1 MVSKSKSIGLILG
14 ILWGGTSLAQT
25 YTTQELWLMPSEDY
39 VTENTHQITARDWDF
54 EVRVL
59 DRVESQIYQ
68 DSIETHNQQ
77 LWASLESKG
86 IAEAEKKYY
95 QEFEKEKKQIQQ
107 AAQLSENH
115 EFING
120 IYGKL
125 KRQGRLSQTVIQ
137 KMTYT
142 EYRFMIYSFD
152 RLGKKKTEI
161 RFIVDLR
168 DGQIR
173 LFK

>member
-95 QEFEKEKKQIQQ
+95 QEFEKEKKQIQFFMT
-107 AAQLSENH
+107 ENIKLVL
-115 EFING
+115 IN
-120 IYGKL
+120 
-125 KRQGRLSQTVIQ
+125 
-137 KMTYT
+137 T
-142 EYRFMIYSFD
+142 E
-152 RLGKKKTEI
+152 
-161 RFIVDLR
+161 
-168 DGQIR
+168 
-173 LFK
+173 